1 MLTLTHLS
9 SPPPLLLL
17 LRTGKKAG
25 LTGTELIVYP
35 SESLS
40 WPICFFYHESTNV
53 KKISIYLTI
62 TYFIVF
68 FVLHVLTVHLHHPVS
83 WSQPAQLGAGA
94 GLHFADELS
103 ASVPLALQVKPVSAR
118 PFRQETQ
125 PRSQLTLHRRASKE
139 GRGRISGQ

>member
-1 MLTLTHLS
+1 M
-9 SPPPLLLL
+9 
-17 LRTGKKAG
+17 
-25 LTGTELIVYP
+25 
-35 SESLS
+35 
-40 WPICFFYHESTNV
+40 
-53 KKISIYLTI
+53 
-62 TYFIVF
+62 F
-68 FVLHVLTVHLHHPVS
+68 FVLHILTVHLHHPVS

-139 GRGRISGQ
+139 GRGRISGQSTGACPEGDGKSPVFNPMYDFALR